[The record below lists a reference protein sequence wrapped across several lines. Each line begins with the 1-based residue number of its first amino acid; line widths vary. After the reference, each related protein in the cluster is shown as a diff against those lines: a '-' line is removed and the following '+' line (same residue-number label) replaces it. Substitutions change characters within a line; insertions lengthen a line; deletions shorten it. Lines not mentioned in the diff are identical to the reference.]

1 MRIDLL
7 VLASV
12 ALFVHPPLL
21 IADPQTGQT
30 SSKAD
35 AGNHDAQNYPELTT
49 LRVTTR
55 EVLIDLIALDRHN
68 QPVLDLKPDE
78 LQVSESAESEKKE
91 KHKKR
96 ENRAS
101 ASASPEAITSLSIV
115 DPNKTPSSADEART
129 GFRIMAS
136 CLERSTPHYL
146 LAFHPGPDGWNSGH
160 HRIAVATNRPGIKLF
175 YRHEYYVGL
184 ATPATDHPTL
194 EREKVDKLLQQSACY
209 YPVTPISIMLR
220 ARVINTGRTDVFRY
234 LVSVDASSLSFLT
247 LNSDSTGRGLAGLD
261 RRVELDYGTCNF
273 DEHGQPLNYFL
284 APLEQML
291 TSADYARTLDRGF
304 PHILEFP
311 ASEHIA
317 MTRVVLRDR
326 ATGNLGATDVVL
338 QHANQLPTSQGS
350 PAAPRTEADLRT
362 YQDLLGIRW
371 ARDGHKQPSAW
382 IPPVPGPIGS
392 FGSIV
397 PAPHSFCGDVYE
409 LPHASGSLP
418 DFRELDPIGSIYA
431 SSLDV
436 PNQSFSNTSGI
447 PGVTPRTNLFGIDYH
462 GTFSVRIP
470 GEYQFLMA
478 SDDGAILQIDDQKVI
493 DLDGLHSVN
502 AASARIR
509 LETGL
514 HTIHVPYYQGAVD
527 SVALELWVKPP
538 DAKDWTLFD
547 LNDYVAQT
555 SSVKSGN

>member
-1 MRIDLL
+1 MRKYLL
-7 VLASV
+7 VLAGIL
-12 ALFVHPPLL
+12 LFVPPPQTV
-21 IADPQTGQT
+21 ADPQAGQT
-30 SSKAD
+30 SSNPDPA
-35 AGNHDAQNYPELTT
+35 NHDAQNYPELTT

-55 EVLIDLIALDRHN
+55 EVLVDLIVLDRHN
-68 QPVLDLKPDE
+68 QPVLDLKPDD

-96 ENRAS
+96 EKRAIAS
-101 ASASPEAITSLSIV
+101 AAPEAITSLSIV
-115 DPNKTPSSADEART
+115 DPNKAPSAAEEPRT

-160 HRIAVATNRPGIKLF
+160 HRIAIATNRAGIKLF

-184 ATPATDHPTL
+184 ATPATDHSIL

-220 ARVINTGRTDVFRY
+220 ARVINTGRTDVLRY

-273 DEHGQPLNYFL
+273 DEHGQPLNYFH

-291 TSADYARTLDRGF
+291 TSADYARALDRGF

-338 QHANQLPTSQGS
+338 QQANQPPTSQES
-350 PAAPRTEADLRT
+350 PAATRTAADLKT
-362 YQDLLGIRW
+362 YQDLLDIRW

-382 IPPVPGPIGS
+382 IPPAPGPIGS

-418 DFRELDPIGSIYA
+418 DFHELDPIGSIYA

-462 GTFSVRIP
+462 GTFLVRIP

-478 SDDGAILQIDDQKVI
+478 SDDGAILQIDDRKVI

-502 AASARIR
+502 AASGHIQ
-509 LETGL
+509 LDPGI
-514 HTIHVPYYQGAVD
+514 HTIHVPYYEAAVD
-527 SVALELWVKPP
+527 SVTLELWVRSPGTKE
-538 DAKDWTLFD
+538 WVLFD
-547 LNDYVAQT
+547 LGDY
-555 SSVKSGN
+555 SPSRDK